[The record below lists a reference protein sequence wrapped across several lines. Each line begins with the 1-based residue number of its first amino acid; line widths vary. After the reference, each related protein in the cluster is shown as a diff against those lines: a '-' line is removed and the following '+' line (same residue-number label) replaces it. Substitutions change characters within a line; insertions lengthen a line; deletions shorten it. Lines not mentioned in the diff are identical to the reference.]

1 MEKYTKKN
9 QGFTLI
15 ELLIVVGIIA
25 LLAVLI
31 IPALS
36 KSRLLAKDAAV
47 AATLSTFR
55 NDAELAFEGNFIDI
69 CDSELFYELVN
80 RVEGYRGEIG
90 GCESDGDNFR
100 VLAIMPS
107 VVAELASNEGSEFV
121 KTAYAQDYAIPA
133 GEGPESFYGPQDI
146 DMMRQVGPFNGYCIN
161 SSGVSSPVRFAN
173 VPGVDQS
180 LILATSRLK
189 HVGNV
194 ETKDAAVV
202 EELGAGEE
210 VSPRGALSLTK
221 QAYAQ
226 TEALQ
231 VLDIKTQTQTVTHA
245 NTNTSSDMSNVIS
258 FPKDNISIV
267 RSVGGASLTGDYY
280 CTYEEKAADLKMD
293 VNDVIQMSLEQSQR
307 VAATRLRG

>member
-25 LLAVLI
+25 LLAVLV

-55 NDAELAFEGNFIDI
+55 NDAELAFEGNFVDI

-90 GCESDGDNFR
+90 GCESDGNNFR

-107 VVAELASNEGSEFV
+107 VVAELASNEGSEFT
-121 KTAYAQDYAIPA
+121 KTAYAQEYAIPG
-133 GEGPESFYGPQDI
+133 GEMPESFFGPQDI

-180 LILATSRLK
+180 LILATARLGK
-189 HVGNV
+189 AADAKVR
-194 ETKDAAVV
+194 ELKDTEMEVKEAQK
-202 EELGAGEE
+202 GAM
-210 VSPRGALSLTK
+210 SFTK

-226 TEALQ
+226 TEAQQ
-231 VLDIKTQTQTVTHA
+231 VLDIKNQMLTTTTATTTDTHV
-245 NTNTSSDMSNVIS
+245 SDLSNVIS
-258 FPKDNISIV
+258 FPKDNVAIV
-267 RSVGGASLTGDYY
+267 RPIGGASLTGDYY
-280 CTYEEKAADLKMD
+280 CSYEEKAATLKMD
-293 VNDVIQMSLEQSQR
+293 VNDVIQMSLEQSQKASA
-307 VAATRLRG
+307 VRLRG